1 MDYICKFLIVVNCDT
16 RICFFMKTSL
26 RVTIASTFSA
36 CLVGISLHAQGDFSS
51 TEIKTTN
58 VSGNVYMLEG
68 AGGNIGVCVGDD
80 GILII
85 DNQFA
90 PLAPK
95 IEAALAELQAG
106 PVNYVLNTHLHGDH
120 TGGNQ
125 HFGGKDATIVAH
137 DHVHDRL
144 SSNEGYGAAGLPAI
158 TFSESTTLHFNGETI
173 RLLHYGPGHTDG
185 DIIVK
190 FENANVIHMGDL
202 LFNGRFPYVDLRNGG
217 SVTGYISAVENA
229 LMHADMDTKI
239 IPGHG
244 ALAVKADLEN
254 SLRMIRETS
263 AIIAKGIAAGKSVDE
278 LKAAGLPDEWD
289 SFSGGFIGSE
299 EEWIEILYNDAT
311 K

>member
-1 MDYICKFLIVVNCDT
+1 
-16 RICFFMKTSL
+16 MKTSFK
-26 RVTIASTFSA
+26 VTLATLFAAS
-36 CLVGISLHAQGDFSS
+36 LVGISLNAQRDFSNVQ
-51 TEIKTTN
+51 IKTTQ

-68 AGGNIGVCVGDD
+68 SGGNIGVCVGDD

-95 IEAALAELQAG
+95 IEAALAELQPG

-125 HFGGKDATIVAH
+125 HFGSHDATIVAH
-137 DHVHDRL
+137 DHVHERL
-144 SSNEGYGAAGLPAI
+144 SANDNYGAAGLPAI
-158 TFSESTTLHFNGETI
+158 TFSESATLHFNGETI
-173 RLLHYGPGHTDG
+173 HLLHHGPGHTDG
-185 DIIVK
+185 DTIIK

-202 LFNGRFPYVDLRNGG
+202 MFNGRFPYIDLGNGG
-217 SVTGYISAVENA
+217 SVTGYIAAVENA
-229 LMHADMDTKI
+229 LKHADENTKI

-244 ALAVKADLEN
+244 ALAVKADLEKCV
-254 SLRMIRETS
+254 RMISETA
-263 AIIAKGIAAGKSVDE
+263 AIVSKGIAAGKSVDD

-289 SFSGGFIGSE
+289 SYGGGFISE
-299 EEWIEILYNDAT
+299 ERWISTLYNDAT